1 MSCNC
6 PEPCLDCNECPSNET
21 PVYQPLPL
29 CWAVPPCNE
38 GCADTLNT
46 DCITIAKTTGIF
58 VKGQSLTTALTNLS
72 NYLSALAIIY
82 NQTNNPRLV
91 TYGISIDCPNFSVI
105 VKRNNITQLAQ
116 TYSSIETFLTAL
128 QAIESG
134 WTRQDTYLY
143 IADTATWEITLS
155 CN

>member
-1 MSCNC
+1 MCDC
-6 PEPCLDCNECPSNET
+6 PELCPDCGECPSTET

-46 DCITIAKTTGIF
+46 DCITVATTTGIF
-58 VKGQSLTTALTNLS
+58 VKGQTLTTALTNLS
-72 NYLSALAIIY
+72 TYLSNLAIIY

-91 TYGISIDCPNFSVI
+91 TYGFTVACPSFTAL
-105 VKRNNITQLAQ
+105 VKRNNVTVLNQAYTDLTA
-116 TYSSIETFLTAL
+116 FFTAL

-143 IADTATWEITLS
+143 IADTVTWEVTIA